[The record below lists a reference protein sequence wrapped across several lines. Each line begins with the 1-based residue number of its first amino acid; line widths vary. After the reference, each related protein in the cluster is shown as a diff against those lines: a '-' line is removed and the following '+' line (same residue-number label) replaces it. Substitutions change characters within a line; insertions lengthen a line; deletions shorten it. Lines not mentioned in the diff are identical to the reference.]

1 MKTTLHLFSFAL
13 CLPFLIIFCSPD
25 DGFTSSFATNYEK
38 SASENCCFTYDV
50 EDIVADLVGS
60 YSYDSERCKSLED
73 PEVENGVIMT
83 NLNNYDEIEV
93 PGVFVDGEIKF

>member
-1 MKTTLHLFSFAL
+1 M
-13 CLPFLIIFCSPD
+13 
-25 DGFTSSFATNYEK
+25 
-38 SASENCCFTYDV
+38 
-50 EDIVADLVGS
+50 GS
-60 YSYDSERCKSLED
+60 YSYDSERCKSLEAPQNIIIKED